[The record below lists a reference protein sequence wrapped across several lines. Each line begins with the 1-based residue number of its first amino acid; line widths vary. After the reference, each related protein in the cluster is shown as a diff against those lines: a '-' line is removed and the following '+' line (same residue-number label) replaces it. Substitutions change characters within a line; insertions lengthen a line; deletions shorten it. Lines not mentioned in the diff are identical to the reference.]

1 MVNKTEG
8 KVEVF
13 GYDIDTHL
21 EAAKAHLGLVPQE
34 FNFSQ
39 FETLTQILVN
49 QAGYYGVPRSEA
61 HKRADK
67 YLAQLGLLE
76 KKDKQAR
83 TLSGGMKRRLMIARA
98 LMHEPK
104 LLILDEPTAGVDVEL
119 RQQLWSYVKQLR
131 EQGTTI
137 LLTTHYLEE
146 AQALCDQIAII
157 NKGKLVTC
165 QATDDL
171 LRTLDSKELIV
182 TVDKD
187 LAKVPENLLEFRVEL
202 RDSRK
207 LVFHIPHKEFP
218 VDKVLSAVKEG
229 GFSIRDLTTKESD
242 LEKIFLLLTQEKSKT
257 N

>member
-1 MVNKTEG
+1 MTQITENANLLSIKNIEVIYDHVILVLKGVSLDVPEGSIVALLGGNGAGKSTTIGVISSLVNKTEG

-104 LLILDEPTAGVDVEL
+104 LLILDEPTA
-119 RQQLWSYVKQLR
+119 
-131 EQGTTI
+131 
-137 LLTTHYLEE
+137 
-146 AQALCDQIAII
+146 AL
-157 NKGKLVTC
+157 G
-165 QATDDL
+165 
-171 LRTLDSKELIV
+171 
-182 TVDKD
+182 
-187 LAKVPENLLEFRVEL
+187 
-202 RDSRK
+202 
-207 LVFHIPHKEFP
+207 
-218 VDKVLSAVKEG
+218 VKEG
-229 GFSIRDLTTKESD
+229 RRVLDLLQDVKERGISIVLISHNMPHVFEVSDRIHIHRLGKRLTVISPKDYSMADAVAFMTGAALPPELESGP
-242 LEKIFLLLTQEKSKT
+242 TS
-257 N
+257 